1 MLPYIVREQ
10 WQLHIFEK
18 YKYEKVICIKQFI
31 VLNKNC
37 LQDFMRYNSDI
48 KYHISISICNFAKEH
63 LSKEQKDDQA
73 TKSI

>member
-1 MLPYIVREQ
+1 MWLKSFNYIVREQ

-18 YKYEKVICIKQFI
+18 YKYEKVICIKQLF
-31 VLNKNC
+31 
-37 LQDFMRYNSDI
+37 QFQ
-48 KYHISISICNFAKEH
+48 ICNFAKEH